1 MAKAP
6 LGRTRAGKPQT
17 FAPADPPSPRLEQ
30 AQSEYAIAASRT
42 PASIV
47 PQGAA
52 GAWLLYRDNFLDS
65 PPQTQIGEIRKGA
78 PASNL
83 IGMAEALRVPRERV
97 YHLIGLSSSTAKRKL
112 ARDET
117 LDPLM
122 TERLIRL
129 GAIERL
135 AEETFGDADLASA
148 WLQTA
153 NLGLGNETPLSLLDT
168 EIGCRE
174 VSRVLN
180 AIAYGGAA

>member
-1 MAKAP
+1 MTKASV
-6 LGRTRAGKPQT
+6 GRTQTGKPKPLSD
-17 FAPADPPSPRLEQ
+17 PADPGLVRVEQ
-30 AQSEYAIAASRT
+30 AQAVYAAAGRP

-52 GAWLLYRDNFLDS
+52 DAWVLYRDQFLS
-65 PPQTQIGEIRKGA
+65 SSAQAQISEIRKGA

-83 IGMAEALRVPRERV
+83 IGVAEAMRVPRERV

-112 ARDET
+112 AKDET

-122 TERLIRL
+122 TERLTRI
-129 GAIERL
+129 GAIEKL
-135 AEETFGDADLASA
+135 AEDTFGDPDLASE
-148 WLQTA
+148 WLQSS
-153 NLGLGNETPLSLLDT
+153 NLGLGNATPLSMLDT